1 VHFCEEKNFKKP
13 EMAAISLAVLMCVN
27 VFGFTLSADNTFGDV
42 FAWGVATSAFQTEG
56 AWNTKGLL

>member
-1 VHFCEEKNFKKP
+1 
-13 EMAAISLAVLMCVN
+13 MAVISLAVLVCVN
-27 VFGFTLSADNTFGDV
+27 LFGFTLSADNTFGDV